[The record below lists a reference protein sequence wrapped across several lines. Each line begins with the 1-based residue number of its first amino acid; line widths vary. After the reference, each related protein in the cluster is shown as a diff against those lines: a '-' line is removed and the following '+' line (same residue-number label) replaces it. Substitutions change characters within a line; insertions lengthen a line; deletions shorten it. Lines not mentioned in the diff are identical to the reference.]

1 MVTVIKVYRRSKA
14 VKERPSAFY
23 RSPHFIKHQPSPH
36 YSSHRH
42 IDRLIIVVVIYNHH
56 HHFLDH
62 LIIVDVDPLQL
73 LRKLP
78 RVSSIRLDAV
88 LVADYLEQFVIISLI
103 SLLST
108 ICQYLIELFE
118 IFSIR
123 RM

>member
-1 MVTVIKVYRRSKA
+1 MVTVIKVYRRAKA

-36 YSSHRH
+36 YENSGHDLLDH
-42 IDRLIIVVVIYNHH
+42 HIIVGIINNHH

-88 LVADYLEQFVIISLI
+88 LVADDLE
-103 SLLST
+103 
-108 ICQYLIELFE
+108 
-118 IFSIR
+118 
-123 RM
+123 